1 MRCRRGR
8 WDRRGR
14 LRPRLL
20 LLLLPLPGPLLHN
33 RVTLLSFPAKVG
45 LAREEVE
52 VEFKRSPWSGN
63 QWLTRSSCNRGN

>member
-1 MRCRRGR
+1 MRCRRGQ
-8 WDRRGR
+8 DRRGR
-14 LRPRLL
+14 PRPRLL
-20 LLLLPLPGPLLHN
+20 LLLLPGPLLHN
-33 RVTLLSFPAKVG
+33 RLTLRSFPARGG